1 MRKAVI
7 GDAHLGFKGV
17 WTQDEVLSVFAT
29 VVRDA
34 IAAHCELIYVPGD
47 LLDDTQL
54 TNDQLRQLVALFED
68 AKKAGVHFR
77 VLRGNHDSTRTYS
90 ATPAIDILGE
100 LDNVWL
106 SPAFMPSVNDGCLF
120 VPHMKSQTEFLQCVD
135 TLLASDRR
143 WDLVFMH
150 CAIAPAFAGGPND
163 MSIDMDRLEQLAG
176 RCKFVFVGHEHTPK
190 LFLDNVYRVGSTMEF
205 SFGELGQRYWYIV
218 DDLVQMVPIEP
229 IRPMVERKVTWPF
242 DVQEVLKELRDG
254 VTWKLKLL
262 EVPAEEYKNVRIWM
276 DTLDDSVVWEIQK
289 VGEKTV
295 QEIKAIE
302 ARVDIRDEFENYV
315 KENGIE
321 GEAADHMREVLHAA
335 LREVEIEEAAY
346 VD

>member
-1 MRKAVI
+1 MQRAVI

-17 WTQDEVLSVFAT
+17 WTQDEVLFMFT
-29 VVRDA
+29 KVVRDA
-34 IAAHCELIYVPGD
+34 IAAHCELIYMPGD

-54 TNDQLRQLVALFED
+54 TNDQLRQLVAFFED

-77 VLRGNHDSTRTYS
+77 ILRGNHDSTRTYS

-106 SPAFMPSVNDGCLF
+106 SPAFMPQVEDNCLF
-120 VPHMKSQTEFLQCVD
+120 VPHMKSQTEFLQCID
-135 TLLASDRR
+135 ALIESSQCWGMAFL
-143 WDLVFMH
+143 H
-150 CAIAPAFAGGPND
+150 CAIAPAFSGGPND
-163 MSIDMDRLEQLAG
+163 MSIDMDRLKQLAAK
-176 RCKFVFVGHEHTPK
+176 CNYVFVGHEHMPK
-190 LFLDNVYRVGSTMEF
+190 SFLHNVYRVGSTMEF

-218 DDLVQMVPIEP
+218 DGTVKAVPITP
-229 IRPMVERKVTWPF
+229 LRPMAEKKFTWPF
-242 DVQEVLKELRDG
+242 DVQEVLKELREG
-254 VTWKLKLL
+254 VIWKLKLL

-276 DTLDDSVVWEIQK
+276 DTLDSSVIWEIQK

-302 ARVDIRDEFENYV
+302 ARVDIRDEFELYTQ
-315 KENGIE
+315 ENGIE

-335 LREVEIEEAAY
+335 LREVEIEEATY